1 MLNFIVEVIIWCFC
15 IYGILNLIKDIIDEK
30 SYKKVKN
37 NTKLILTVKDAENG
51 IENYIRDLNFSKN
64 FFNNLVVIDLNSKD
78 KTVQI
83 VQKLIDEGMNIRL
96 LNQKDGIEYLE
107 KTIAP
112 K

>member
-1 MLNFIVEVIIWCFC
+1 MLNFIIEVVIWCFC

-30 SYKKVKN
+30 SYKNVKS

-64 FFNNLVVIDLNSKD
+64 FYNNLVVIDLGSND
-78 KTVQI
+78 KTTEI
-83 VQKLIDEGMNIRL
+83 IQKLIDEGMNIRL
-96 LNQKDGIEYLE
+96 LNAKDGIEYLE
-107 KTIAP
+107 NTIAP